1 MSGGAYWRITVK
13 ERVIYLGN
21 FSQTIFGRCSAG
33 EDAAAYIYIYI
44 APLLIHFAG
53 LPILSNLVALS
64 VSHTRFHLTGLSS
77 NRFKSAFASV
87 IPYRPPLSSLSPRVE
102 KDFWTRGRSEENS
115 ATRRRIKFNRVLLR
129 RIGRKVFGSIW
140 LVLCFMIVGIFFVS
154 SNKSLSLSLSPPSPF
169 KVTMVVAS
177 YRKSIRITDI
187 YIIKI
192 KTVKYYFINY
202 IEANFFFTRGY
213 VRLSFLYVS
222 RNDPLLINPL
232 CNYLRNIAF
241 FLIE

>member
-1 MSGGAYWRITVK
+1 M
-13 ERVIYLGN
+13 
-21 FSQTIFGRCSAG
+21 
-33 EDAAAYIYIYI
+33 
-44 APLLIHFAG
+44 
-53 LPILSNLVALS
+53 
-64 VSHTRFHLTGLSS
+64 
-77 NRFKSAFASV
+77 
-87 IPYRPPLSSLSPRVE
+87 
-102 KDFWTRGRSEENS
+102 
-115 ATRRRIKFNRVLLR
+115 LLR

-202 IEANFFFTRGY
+202 IEANFFLLVDTMYVYLFFT
-213 VRLSFLYVS
+213 FLETI
-222 RNDPLLINPL
+222 P
-232 CNYLRNIAF
+232 F
-241 FLIE
+241 